1 MHGLAPLIFTG
12 TNLKRSLSRRCIVAQ
27 HNTDKR
33 LPVCQDECSLQ
44 LKKHNWMKS
53 KQIGMV
59 LMQKSHKFC
68 TIGMA
73 MISVRLHCTVACLQM
88 WNLASALP
96 DLTRRTF
103 ANVWE
108 INTKKLRNF
117 LAGKRLN
124 WWIRIKIASDS
135 KN

>member
-53 KQIGMV
+53 QQIGMV

-68 TIGMA
+68 TIGIA
-73 MISVRLHCTVACLQM
+73 MVSVRLHCTLACLQIVT
-88 WNLASALP
+88 LRFFLVFE
-96 DLTRRTF
+96 RT
-103 ANVWE
+103 
-108 INTKKLRNF
+108 
-117 LAGKRLN
+117 
-124 WWIRIKIASDS
+124 
-135 KN
+135 